1 MPLFVGYPI
10 SYETACD
17 FFSLP
22 RSTKDSKLLSHIQ
35 DAGLVLEYVDKGQYI
50 LGLEVDLGNLFD
62 HFVTAEAGVLRILER
77 KKDVMYRC
85 KKANIDLSDFMMQ
98 PLGHEAWKRVSNP
111 EPYLISF

>member
-22 RSTKDSKLLSHIQ
+22 RSTEDSKLLSRIQ
-35 DAGLVLEYVDKGQYI
+35 DAGLVFESVDKGQYI

-62 HFVTAEAGVLRILER
+62 EFASVDTGLIRILER
-77 KKDVMYRC
+77 KKDVIYRC
-85 KKANIDLSDFMMQ
+85 KKATIDLSDFMIQ
-98 PLGHEAWKRVSNP
+98 PLGHEAFQWVSNP
-111 EPYLISF
+111 EPYLICF